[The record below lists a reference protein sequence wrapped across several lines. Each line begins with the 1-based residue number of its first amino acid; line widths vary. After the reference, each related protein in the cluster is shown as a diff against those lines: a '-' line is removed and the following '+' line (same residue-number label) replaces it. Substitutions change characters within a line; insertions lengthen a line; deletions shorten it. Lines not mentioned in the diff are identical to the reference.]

1 MTPFDNAIRRRLA
14 APDEALLA
22 KIRAESWK
30 GHNIPLTDSESTIPG
45 VIFIGDDERTRAI
58 KATIRRFLQKP
69 RVRILDLGSNE
80 GGLSLEMAREGW
92 EVVGVEGREQNFR
105 KAELIRQYFDL
116 PNLRFQQRDVKE
128 LSPERDGKFD
138 AILCCGLLY
147 HIDQPFAHL
156 EQMATLL
163 ADDGLFFLDTHVAP
177 DAVSMRYGTHAQ
189 HLSEETTFA
198 HGGHTYQGRWFTE
211 PLETNLDEQ
220 WRAVSNERSF
230 WPDRRS
236 LIRALY
242 HTGYH
247 SIHELFGVFEI
258 DRELGLKDQFS
269 RLYLAC
275 ARSW

>member
-1 MTPFDNAIRRRLA
+1 MTAQNDLITKRLA
-14 APDEALLA
+14 SPDTALLEQ
-22 KIRAESWK
+22 IRAESWT
-30 GHNIPLTDSESTIPG
+30 GHNIALTHSESTIPG
-45 VIFIGDDERTRAI
+45 VMLISDDERT
-58 KATIRRFLQKP
+58 KAVKACIRRFVQKP
-69 RVRILDLGSNE
+69 RIRILDLGSNE

-92 EVVGVEGREQNFR
+92 ETLGVEGREQNFR
-105 KAELIRQYFDL
+105 KAELIRRYFAL
-116 PNLRFQQRDVKE
+116 PNLTFQHRDVKD
-128 LSPERDGKFD
+128 LSPEKDGTFD

-156 EQMATLL
+156 EQMARLL
-163 ADDGLFFLDTHVAP
+163 NDDGLFFLDTHVAP
-177 DAVSMRYGTHAQ
+177 DERSMRYGTHAR
-189 HLSEETTFA
+189 HLSEETTFE
-198 HGGHTYQGRWFTE
+198 HEGRTYSGRWFAE
-211 PLETNLDEQ
+211 PHETNLDEQ

-242 HTGYH
+242 HTGYR